1 MFCQRF
7 LLHPNSKFIK
17 KDLYQNRMMSICYYN
32 KTYFSD
38 SPIIIFNRS
47 FQTSECIDY
56 FVWESSKLVNI
67 FHGPFR
73 IYTILHDLFWSVSNL
88 RFRQA
93 VPDSKISEKISVP
106 DGQFHVHRCKY
117 VCELIISFCNLFN
130 YGSVAVRSIRL
141 IVILDVRYCVFY
153 LVFSFK
159 VIYLSIVDVVSEFIQ
174 KNCDIIWQNGFPFRL
189 DCIPYQL

>member
-7 LLHPNSKFIK
+7 LFHANSKSIK

-56 FVWESSKLVNI
+56 FVWENSKLVNI
-67 FHGPFR
+67 CHGLLR

-93 VPDSKISEKISVP
+93 LPDS
-106 DGQFHVHRCKY
+106 
-117 VCELIISFCNLFN
+117 
-130 YGSVAVRSIRL
+130 AVRSIRL
-141 IVILDVRYCVFY
+141 ILILDVSYCVFY

-174 KNCDIIWQNGFPFRL
+174 KNCDIILQNGFPFRL